1 MKELTELMLT
11 MDDVSQVLWTQ
22 QIAGVIEK
30 YAQARM
36 VGRQLCRINRDLMGK
51 PGNQILI
58 PKDVELD
65 ATSVS
70 EGASQTLQ
78 TPSYDSVTCKVQIWG
93 TAIEIGDETLECANF
108 DILKDQIASIG
119 YAIAKKEDKDIVK
132 ELIDWTD
139 VATEAS
145 AVATG
150 SITTVT
156 LAYGNV
162 IEVSEILISG
172 ATATTT
178 YTIDYKN
185 GVIHFESAP
194 DSGASID
201 VTYAYNA
208 SVTTIESTTAG
219 VLNLDTVI
227 NAINN
232 VEAAE
237 YTPDAIIVHPDQM
250 MDLRKDSAFQDAS
263 KFGNSEMIVNGRVG
277 KFYGL
282 EVFMTTQCPKGVA
295 IVFDRTK
302 AMMLVIK
309 KDIWTRVTR
318 EGSYAVKG
326 TVAVMGKLWS
336 AVCRVND
343 GAICMITAAQDDAEL
358 GPL

>member
-1 MKELTELMLT
+1 MLT

-22 QIAGVIEK
+22 QIAGFIEK
-30 YAQARM
+30 HAEAKRVAR
-36 VGRQLCRINRDLMGK
+36 GLCRINRDLAGK
-51 PGNQILI
+51 PGNEILI

-65 ATSVS
+65 CTSAS
-70 EGASQTLQ
+70 EGSSLTLQ
-78 TPSYDSVTCKVQIWG
+78 SPSYDSVTCKVKIWG
-93 TAIEIGDETLECANF
+93 TAMEIGDETLECANF
-108 DILKDQIASIG
+108 DILQNQIENIG
-119 YAIAKKEDKDIVK
+119 LALAKKEDKDIIK
-132 ELIDWTD
+132 EMIDWTD
-139 VATEAS
+139 VASEAS

-162 IEVSEILISG
+162 IEVSDVQISG

-178 YTIDYKN
+178 YTVDYKN
-185 GVIHFESAP
+185 GVLHFESPP
-194 DSGASID
+194 DSAASVD

-219 VLNLDTVI
+219 VLNLASVI
-227 NAINN
+227 SAINQ
-232 VEAAE
+232 VEANE
-237 YTPDAIIVHPDQM
+237 YVPDTIIVHPDQM
-250 MDLRKDSAFQDAS
+250 MDLRSDSAFQDAS
-263 KFGNSEMIVNGRVG
+263 KFGSNQMIMNGMVG

-282 EVFMTTQCPKGVA
+282 DLFMTTQCPKGVA

-309 KDIWTRVTR
+309 KDIRTRMTR

-336 AVCRVND
+336 NVCRVND
-343 GAICMITAAQDDAEL
+343 GAICMITGCQDDAEL